1 MVFSSFEFLLWFLP
15 FFLAI
20 YYLTPKKYRNL
31 CLFLFS
37 LIFYAY
43 GAMDQPQYILL
54 ILLSVAVNYVLGLL
68 IEHSLSHRKLWLAAG
83 LVYNFGIL
91 AIFKYLDFFIEN
103 INKALGL
110 FAGSSTEPSAVFSL
124 PLVNLILP
132 IGISF
137 YTFQIVSYLI
147 DVYRKEVPAETNFI
161 NLGTYIIMFPQL
173 IAGPIVKFSDIRKK
187 LHKRRFQKKI
197 FIDGIKIFI
206 IGLGLKVLLANRIGS
221 LWQDVGSIGYDS
233 ISVPLAWMGIAA
245 YSFQIYFDF
254 WGYSLMAIGLGK
266 MIGFSLPVNFNN
278 PYTACSM
285 TDFWR
290 RWHITLGT
298 WFREYVYI
306 PLGGNRKG
314 KFKTYRNLLIVWLL
328 TGFWHGADW
337 NFILW
342 GLLLFVIISIEK
354 MGLGRI
360 LEKYKFLGHLY
371 MILLI
376 PLSWLVF
383 AVSDLSSMAT
393 YFCRLIGIGGTNIYA
408 SDFIK
413 YGKTYGILLLAGIL
427 FSTTI
432 PQKIY
437 GKIKNSVLIIPILA
451 AIVAGTI
458 YCLYMGL
465 NDPFLYFRF

>member
-43 GAMDQPQYILL
+43 GAIDQPLYILL
-54 ILLSVAVNYVLGLL
+54 ILLSVTLNYALGLL
-68 IEHSLSHRKLWLAAG
+68 IARSRTHSRLWLITG

-91 AIFKYLDFFIEN
+91 TVFKYLDFFTAN
-103 INKALGL
+103 INKALRL
-110 FAGSSTEPSAVFSL
+110 FAGSSAQPYAFAGL

-147 DVYRKEVPAETNFI
+147 DVYRKDVPAETNFI

-187 LHKRRFQKKI
+187 LHKRHFHKKV
-197 FIDGIKIFI
+197 FLDGIKIFI

-306 PLGGNRKG
+306 PLGGNRNG
-314 KFKTYRNLLIVWLL
+314 KFKTYRNLLIVWFL

-337 NFILW
+337 NFVLW
-342 GLLLFVIISIEK
+342 GLLLFIIISIEK

-360 LEKYKFLGHLY
+360 LEKYKLFGHLY

-376 PLSWLVF
+376 PLSWLIF
-383 AVSDLSSMAT
+383 AVSDLSAMAT
-393 YFCRLIGIGGTNIYA
+393 YFGRLIGIGGTNIYA
-408 SDFIK
+408 GDFIK
-413 YGKTYGILLLAGIL
+413 YGKTYGVLLLAAIL
-427 FSTTI
+427 FSTEI

-437 GKIKNSVLIIPILA
+437 GKIKNTILIIPILL
-451 AIVAGTI
+451 AIVAGTV

>member
-1 MVFSSFEFLLWFLP
+1 MVFSSFEFLLWFHP

-37 LIFYAY
+37 LIFYTY
-43 GAMDQPQYILL
+43 GAINQPEYIFL
-54 ILLSVAVNYVLGLL
+54 ILLSIAVNYVLGLL
-68 IEHSLSHRKLWLAAG
+68 IERSRSHSRLWLIIG
-83 LVYNFGIL
+83 LIYNFGVL
-91 AIFKYLDFFIEN
+91 ALFKYLDFFIEN
-103 INKALGL
+103 INKMLGL
-110 FAGSSTEPSAVFSL
+110 FPGNSEAL
-124 PLVNLILP
+124 PLTNLILP

-147 DVYRKEVPAETNFI
+147 DVYRKNVPAETNFI

-173 IAGPIVKFSDIRKK
+173 IAGPIVKFSDIRKR
-187 LHKRRFQKKI
+187 LHNRSFHKKM
-197 FIDGIKIFI
+197 FLDGIKIFI

-221 LWQDVGSIGYDS
+221 LWQDINSIGYDS

-298 WFREYVYI
+298 WFKEYVYI
-306 PLGGNRKG
+306 PLGGNRNG
-314 KFKTYRNLLIVWLL
+314 KFKTYRNLLIVWFL

-342 GLLLFVIISIEK
+342 GLLLFAIISIEK

-360 LEKYKFLGHLY
+360 LEKNPFIGHLY
-371 MILLI
+371 MLLLI

-383 AVSDLSSMAT
+383 AVSDLSALT
-393 YFCRLIGIGGTNIYA
+393 AYFGRLIGIGGTNIYA
-408 SDFIK
+408 GDFIK
-413 YGKTYGILLLAGIL
+413 YGKTYGILLTIALV
-427 FSTTI
+427 FSTAV

-437 GKIKNSVLIIPILA
+437 QKIKDTVLIIPILA

>member
-15 FFLAI
+15 FFLVI
-20 YYLTPKKYRNL
+20 YYLTQKKYRNL

-43 GAMDQPQYILL
+43 GAIEQPLYILL
-54 ILLSVAVNYVLGLL
+54 ILLSIAVNYALGLL
-68 IEHSLSHRKLWLAAG
+68 IERSRNHSKLWLITG
-83 LVYNFGIL
+83 LIYNFGIL
-91 AIFKYLDFFIEN
+91 AVFKYLDFFIKN

-110 FAGSSTEPSAVFSL
+110 FAESGTGQSFNTLSP
-124 PLVNLILP
+124 VNLILP

-173 IAGPIVKFSDIRKK
+173 IAGPIIKFSDIRKN
-187 LHKRRFQKKI
+187 LHKRSFHKKV
-197 FIDGIKIFI
+197 FLDGIRIFV

-221 LWQDVGSIGYDS
+221 LWQDVSSIGYDS

-266 MIGFSLPVNFNN
+266 ITGFSLPVNFNN

-290 RWHITLGT
+290 RWHMTLSI

-306 PLGGNRKG
+306 PLGGNRNG
-314 KFKTYRNLLIVWLL
+314 KFKTYRNLLIVWFL

-337 NFILW
+337 NFIFW
-342 GLLLFVIISIEK
+342 GILIFVIISIEK

-360 LEKYKFLGHLY
+360 LEKYPLIGHAY

-383 AVSDLSSMAT
+383 AVSDLSAMAT

-408 SDFIK
+408 DDFIK
-413 YGKTYGILLLAGIL
+413 YGKTYGILLLAALL
-427 FSTTI
+427 FSTAI

-437 GKIKNSVLIIPILA
+437 RKIKNTILIIPVLL

>member
-20 YYLTPKKYRNL
+20 YYMTPKKYRNL

-37 LIFYAY
+37 LIFYTY
-43 GAMDQPQYILL
+43 GALKQPQYIIL
-54 ILLSVAVNYVLGLL
+54 ILLSVTVNYMLGIL
-68 IEHSLSHRKLWLAAG
+68 IGRSRSHSKLWLITG
-83 LVYNFGIL
+83 LIYNFGIL

-103 INKALGL
+103 INRGLGL
-110 FAGSSTEPSAVFSL
+110 FAKNSTPL
-124 PLVNLILP
+124 PLTSLILP

-147 DVYRKEVPAETNFI
+147 DVYRKDVPAETNFI

-173 IAGPIVKFSDIRKK
+173 IAGPIVKFSDIRKN
-187 LHKRRFQKKI
+187 LYKRRFNKNV
-197 FIDGIKIFI
+197 FFDGIKIFI
-206 IGLGLKVLLANRIGS
+206 IGLGIKVLLANRIGS
-221 LWQDVGSIGYDS
+221 LWQDVNSIGYDS

-290 RWHITLGT
+290 RWHITLST
-298 WFREYVYI
+298 WFKEYVYI
-306 PLGGNRKG
+306 PLGGNRNG
-314 KFKTYRNLLIVWLL
+314 KFKTCRNLLIVWFL

-342 GLLLFVIISIEK
+342 GLLIFAVISIEK

-360 LEKYKFLGHLY
+360 LEKKRFIGHLY
-371 MILLI
+371 MMLLI

-383 AVSDLSSMAT
+383 AVSDLSSLAV
-393 YFCRLIGIGGTNIYA
+393 YFKRLIGIGGTNIYA
-408 SDFIK
+408 EDFIK
-413 YGKTYGILLLAGIL
+413 YGKTYGILLIIALV

-437 GKIKNSVLIIPILA
+437 NEIKNTALIIPILV

>member
-15 FFLAI
+15 FFIVI
-20 YYLTPKKYRNL
+20 YYLAPKKERNL

-37 LIFYAY
+37 IIFYAY
-43 GAMDQPQYILL
+43 GAIEQPQYILL
-54 ILLSVAVNYVLGLL
+54 ILLSVAVNYALGLL
-68 IEHSLSHRKLWLAAG
+68 IEHSRRHSKLWLITG
-83 LVYNFGIL
+83 LIYNFGIL
-91 AIFKYLDFFIEN
+91 AVFKYLNFFIEN

-110 FAGSSTEPSAVFSL
+110 FAGNGPETSAAAGL

-137 YTFQIVSYLI
+137 YTFQIVSYLM
-147 DVYRKEVPAETNFI
+147 DVYWKKVPAETNFI

-173 IAGPIVKFSDIRKK
+173 IAGPIVKFSDIRKQ
-187 LHKRRFQKKI
+187 LHKRNFHKTI

-221 LWQDVGSIGYDS
+221 LWQDVSSIGYDS

-306 PLGGNRKG
+306 PLGGNRNG
-314 KFKTYRNLLIVWLL
+314 KFKTYRNLLIVWFL

-337 NFILW
+337 NFIIW

-360 LEKYKFLGHLY
+360 LEKYKFLGHIY

-383 AVSDLSSMAT
+383 AVSDLSSMAV

-408 SDFIK
+408 EDFIK
-413 YGKTYGILLLAGIL
+413 YGKTYGILFLAAIL

-437 GKIKNSVLIIPILA
+437 GKIKNTIIIIPVLLA
-451 AIVAGTI
+451 IIAGTI
-458 YCLYMGL
+458 YCLYMGF

>member
-20 YYLTPKKYRNL
+20 YYLSPYKHRNIS
-31 CLFLFS
+31 LFIFS
-37 LIFYAY
+37 LIFYSY
-43 GAMDQPQYILL
+43 GTLHQPEYILL
-54 ILLSVAVNYVLGLL
+54 ILLSVAVNYILGRCIDKSLNHRRFWLVIGL
-68 IEHSLSHRKLWLAAG
+68 I
-83 LVYNFGIL
+83 YNFGVL
-91 AIFKYLDFFIEN
+91 AVFKYIDFFIEN
-103 INKALGL
+103 INRILAFLNIGY
-110 FAGSSTEPSAVFSL
+110 EVL
-124 PLVNLILP
+124 PYTNLILP

-147 DVYRKEVPAETNFI
+147 DVYWKKVPSEKNLIT
-161 NLGTYIIMFPQL
+161 LGTYITMFPQL
-173 IAGPIVKFSDIRKK
+173 IAGPIVKFSEVRAQLHNRNFDKK
-187 LHKRRFQKKI
+187 VFW
-197 FIDGIKIFI
+197 DGIRTFI

-221 LWQDVGSIGYDS
+221 LWQDVNSIGCES

-266 MIGFSLPVNFNN
+266 MIGFTFPANFNN
-278 PYTACSM
+278 PYTARSM
-285 TDFWR
+285 TEFWR
-290 RWHITLGT
+290 RWHKTLGS
-298 WFREYVYI
+298 WFKEYVYI
-306 PLGGNRKG
+306 PLGGSRNG
-314 KFKTYRNLLIVWLL
+314 KAKTFRNLFIVWIL

-337 NFILW
+337 NFIIW
-342 GLLLFVIISIEK
+342 GLLIFIIIAIEK
-354 MGLGRI
+354 AGLLRL
-360 LEKYKFLGHLY
+360 LESKPVVGHIY

-383 AVSDLSSMAT
+383 AVSDLHT
-393 YFCRLIGIGGTNIYA
+393 LVIYLGRLVGIGGTSVFAGDY
-408 SDFIK
+408 IK
-413 YGKTYGILLLAGIL
+413 YGKTYALLLVAGLL
-427 FSTTI
+427 FSTPI

-437 GKIKNSVLIIPILA
+437 SRIKDSFLIIPVLI

>member
-15 FFLAI
+15 FFILI
-20 YYLTPKKYRNL
+20 YYLTPKKERNL

-37 LIFYAY
+37 IIFYAY
-43 GAMDQPQYILL
+43 GAIEQPQYILL
-54 ILLSVAVNYVLGLL
+54 ILLSVAVNYALGLL
-68 IEHSLSHRKLWLAAG
+68 IDRSRRHSKLWLITG
-83 LVYNFGIL
+83 LIYNFGIL
-91 AIFKYLDFFIEN
+91 AVFKYLDFFIEN

-110 FAGSSTEPSAVFSL
+110 FAGNTPEASAAAGL

-137 YTFQIVSYLI
+137 YTFQIVSYLM
-147 DVYRKEVPAETNFI
+147 DVYWKRVPAETNFI

-173 IAGPIVKFSDIRKK
+173 IAGPIVKFSDIRKQ
-187 LHKRRFQKKI
+187 LHKRHFRKAI

-221 LWQDVGSIGYDS
+221 LWQDVSSIGYDS

-306 PLGGNRKG
+306 PLGGNRNG
-314 KFKTYRNLLIVWLL
+314 RFKTYRNLLIVWFL

-337 NFILW
+337 NFIIW

-354 MGLGRI
+354 MGLRHI
-360 LEKYKFLGHLY
+360 LEKYRFLGHIY

-383 AVSDLSSMAT
+383 AVSDLPSMAT
-393 YFCRLIGIGGTNIYA
+393 YFCRLVGIGGTNIY
-408 SDFIK
+408 SEDFIK
-413 YGKTYGILLLAGIL
+413 YGKTYGILLLAAIL

-437 GKIKNSVLIIPILA
+437 GRIKNTPLIIPVLL
-451 AIVAGTI
+451 AIVAGTV

>member
-43 GAMDQPQYILL
+43 GAINQPEYILL
-54 ILLSVAVNYVLGLL
+54 ILLSIAVNYVLGLL
-68 IEHSLSHRKLWLAAG
+68 IERSRSHSRLWLIIG
-83 LVYNFGIL
+83 LIYNFGVL
-91 AIFKYLDFFIEN
+91 ALFKYLDFFIEN
-103 INKALGL
+103 INKMLGL
-110 FAGSSTEPSAVFSL
+110 FPGSSEAL
-124 PLVNLILP
+124 PLTNLILP

-147 DVYRKEVPAETNFI
+147 DVYRKNVPAETNFI

-173 IAGPIVKFSDIRKK
+173 IAGPIVKFSDIRKR
-187 LHKRRFQKKI
+187 LHNRSFHKKM
-197 FIDGIKIFI
+197 FLDGIKIFI

-221 LWQDVGSIGYDS
+221 LWQDINSIGYDS

-298 WFREYVYI
+298 WFKEYVYI
-306 PLGGNRKG
+306 PLGGNRNG
-314 KFKTYRNLLIVWLL
+314 KFKTYRNLLIVWFL

-342 GLLLFVIISIEK
+342 GLLLFAIISIEK

-360 LEKYKFLGHLY
+360 LEKNPFIGHLY
-371 MILLI
+371 MLLLI

-383 AVSDLSSMAT
+383 AVSDLSALT
-393 YFCRLIGIGGTNIYA
+393 AYFGRLIGIGGTNIYA
-408 SDFIK
+408 GDFIK
-413 YGKTYGILLLAGIL
+413 YGKTYGILLIIALV
-427 FSTTI
+427 FSTAV

-437 GKIKNSVLIIPILA
+437 RKIKDTVLIIPILA

>member
-15 FFLAI
+15 FFLVI
-20 YYLTPKKYRNL
+20 YYLTQKKYRNL

-43 GAMDQPQYILL
+43 GAIEQPLYILL
-54 ILLSVAVNYVLGLL
+54 ILLSIAVNYALGLL
-68 IEHSLSHRKLWLAAG
+68 IERSRNHSKLWLITG
-83 LVYNFGIL
+83 LIYNFGIL
-91 AIFKYLDFFIEN
+91 AVFKYLDFFIEN

-110 FAGSSTEPSAVFSL
+110 FAESGTGQSFNTLSP
-124 PLVNLILP
+124 VNLILP

-173 IAGPIVKFSDIRKK
+173 IAGPIVKFSDIRKN
-187 LHKRRFQKKI
+187 LHKRSFHKKV
-197 FIDGIKIFI
+197 FLDGIKIFV

-221 LWQDVGSIGYDS
+221 LWQDVSSIGYDS

-266 MIGFSLPVNFNN
+266 ITGFSLPVNFNN

-290 RWHITLGT
+290 RWHMTLST

-306 PLGGNRKG
+306 PLGGNRNG
-314 KFKTYRNLLIVWLL
+314 KFKTYRNLLIVWFL

-337 NFILW
+337 NFIFW
-342 GLLLFVIISIEK
+342 GILIFVIISIEK

-360 LEKYKFLGHLY
+360 LEKYPLIGHVY

-383 AVSDLSSMAT
+383 AVSDLSAMAT

-408 SDFIK
+408 DDFIK
-413 YGKTYGILLLAGIL
+413 YGKTYGILLLAAFL
-427 FSTTI
+427 FSTAI

-437 GKIKNSVLIIPILA
+437 RKIKNTILIIPVLL